1 MRRGEVPEAR
11 GEAGRPVSGG
21 ALSGREVLLVVGGGI
36 AAFKSALVARELQRR
51 GASVETVLTSAGQ
64 RFITGVTF
72 AGITGRAARL
82 DLWDPSYPGELHIAL
97 TTRADLVLVAPA
109 TADLLA
115 RMAHGLGDDLA
126 TTCLLAARGP
136 VVVAPAM
143 HPRMWEHPATQESV
157 ALLRARGV
165 AFAGPVVGPLASGE
179 NGVGRMAEPEEIV
192 DAAARALTP
201 QDLAGCRVVVS
212 AGGTHEAIDPVR
224 FVGNRSSGRM
234 GYAIAARARD
244 RGAEVVLVSGPS
256 ALVAPEGVS
265 TQRVRSAREM
275 RDAVL
280 AEAASAHLVVMA
292 AAVADYR
299 PADVAAEKIKKS
311 DGELVIRLVKNPDI
325 LAELGAARHEGG
337 PMLVG
342 FALETSDL
350 VERAREKLARKGCDL
365 VVANLAADGFDG
377 DDNRVTLVTP
387 GAVTP
392 LARMSKSSIA
402 DHILDHF
409 AAHRSR

>member
-1 MRRGEVPEAR
+1 M
-11 GEAGRPVSGG
+11 SGD
-21 ALSGREVLLVVGGGI
+21 ALAGREVLLVVGGGI

-51 GASVETVLTSAGQ
+51 GASVETVLTQAGQ

-72 AGITGRAARL
+72 AGITGRAARV
-82 DLWDPSYPGELHIAL
+82 DLWDPTYPGELHIAL
-97 TTRADLVLVAPA
+97 TGCADLVLVAPA

-143 HPRMWEHPATQESV
+143 HPRMWEHPATRANV
-157 ALLRARGV
+157 ALLRSRGV
-165 AFAGPVVGPLASGE
+165 VVVGPVVGPLASGE
-179 NGVGRMAEPEEIV
+179 SGIGRMVEPGEIV

-234 GYAIAARARD
+234 GYAIAMRARD

-256 ALVAPEGVS
+256 ALPTPEGVS
-265 TQRVRSAREM
+265 VERVRSARDM

-280 AEAASAHLVVMA
+280 AAAVAAHLVVMA

-299 PADVAAEKIKKS
+299 PSEVAAEKIKKS
-311 DGELVIRLVKNPDI
+311 NDELVIRMVKNPDI
-325 LAELGAARHEGG
+325 LAELGASRHEGG

-350 VERAREKLARKGCDL
+350 VERAREKLVRKGCDL

-377 DDNRVTLVTP
+377 DDTRVTLVTP

-392 LARMSKSSIA
+392 LAPMSKSSVA

-409 AAHRSR
+409 AADRAR

>member
-1 MRRGEVPEAR
+1 MNP
-11 GEAGRPVSGG
+11 P
-21 ALSGREVLLVVGGGI
+21 ALTGREVLLVVGGGI

-51 GASVETVLTSAGQ
+51 GASLETVLTTAGQ

-72 AGITGRAARL
+72 AGITGRAPRV
-82 DLWDPSYPGELHIAL
+82 DLWDPAYPGELHIAL
-97 TTRADLVLVAPA
+97 TAKADLVLVVPA

-115 RMAHGLGDDLA
+115 RMAHGLADDLA

-143 HPRMWEHPATQESV
+143 HPRMWEHPATQ
-157 ALLRARGV
+157 ANIAALRARGV
-165 AFAGPVVGPLASGE
+165 AVVGPVVGALASGE
-179 NGVGRMAEPEEIV
+179 SGVGRMAEPEEIV

-234 GYAIAARARD
+234 GYAIAARAHA
-244 RGAEVVLVSGPS
+244 RGAAVVLVSGPS
-256 ALVAPEGVS
+256 ALADPSGV
-265 TQRVRSAREM
+265 TVLRVRSAREM

-280 AEAASAHLVVMA
+280 VAAGSADLVVMA

-299 PADVAAEKIKKS
+299 PADVSVEKIKKT
-311 DGELVIRLVKNPDI
+311 DGELVLRMVKNPDI
-325 LAELGAARHEGG
+325 LAELGAARRPDG

-350 VERAREKLARKGCDL
+350 VAHAREKLARKGCDL
-365 VVANLAADGFDG
+365 VVANLATDGFEG
-377 DDNRVTLVTP
+377 DDNRVTLVSP
-387 GAVTP
+387 SAITP
-392 LARMSKSSIA
+392 LELMGKSAVA
-402 DHILDHF
+402 DHVLDRF
-409 AAHRSR
+409 SAWRSR

>member
-1 MRRGEVPEAR
+1 VTA
-11 GEAGRPVSGG
+11 S
-21 ALSGREVLLVVGGGI
+21 ALAGREVLLVVGGGI
-36 AAFKSALVARELQRR
+36 SAFKSALVARELQRR
-51 GASVETVLTSAGQ
+51 GALVETVLTAAAQ
-64 RFITGVTF
+64 RFVTGVTF
-72 AGITGRAARL
+72 AGITGRAARV

-97 TTRADLVLVAPA
+97 AAKADVVLVAPA
-109 TADLLA
+109 TADLMA

-143 HPRMWEHPATQESV
+143 HPSMWEHAATRANAA
-157 ALLRARGV
+157 ALHARGV

-179 NGVGRMAEPEEIV
+179 SGIGRMAEPEAIV
-192 DAAARALTP
+192 DAAARAVTP
-201 QDLAGCRVVVS
+201 QDLVGRRVVVS

-234 GYAIAARARD
+234 GYAVAARARA
-244 RGAEVVLVSGPS
+244 RGAAVVLVSGPT
-256 ALVAPEGVS
+256 ALPPPEGV
-265 TQRVRSAREM
+265 TVQRVQSAREM

-280 AEAASAHLVVMA
+280 AAAASADLVVMA

-311 DGELVIRLVKNPDI
+311 DEAMVLRLVKNPDI
-325 LAELGAARHEGG
+325 LAELGAARREGG
-337 PMLVG
+337 AVLVG

-350 VERAREKLARKGCDL
+350 VERAREKLERKRCDL

-377 DDNRVTLVTP
+377 DENLVTLVTRD
-387 GAVTP
+387 AVTA
-392 LARMSKSSIA
+392 LARMSKSEVA
-402 DHILDHF
+402 DHIIDHF
-409 AAHRSR
+409 VALGRA